1 VAEAQECYYLDGAR
15 NQQGPVP
22 GDEFAR
28 LVRAG
33 TIRRDTLVWHA
44 GMPDWQPAGQ
54 VSEFASLFAQ
64 VPPPRPSVAPAPP
77 PPSFPAASPMQR
89 MAPNPGPYAA
99 QAARA
104 PAAQYAPAGAQYAS
118 GGPQYAPGGSMG
130 FGGAISTCFRK
141 YVDFRGRAARPEY
154 WFWILFYTLLVIGTS
169 ILDAIIVGVGSS
181 AAVLTLL
188 AGLAL
193 FLPSL
198 AVAVRR
204 LHDQDYSGWMILLGF
219 IPLIGWIIVL
229 VLMCLRGTPGPNRFG
244 PEPGAASVAETFS

>member
-1 VAEAQECYYLDGAR
+1 M
-15 NQQGPVP
+15 
-22 GDEFAR
+22 
-28 LVRAG
+28 
-33 TIRRDTLVWHA
+33 T
-44 GMPDWQPAGQ
+44 
-54 VSEFASLFAQ
+54 
-64 VPPPRPSVAPAPP
+64 
-77 PPSFPAASPMQR
+77 
-89 MAPNPGPYAA
+89 
-99 QAARA
+99 
-104 PAAQYAPAGAQYAS
+104 
-118 GGPQYAPGGSMG
+118 
-130 FGGAISTCFRK
+130 FGEAISSGFRN
-141 YVDFRGRAARPEY
+141 YVNFIDRTPRSGY
-154 WFWILFYTLLVIGTS
+154 WFWVLFYTLLVIGTS